1 MQARCN
7 VALFGT
13 VDGRAAI
20 ISFTERNNGEFE
32 VKNSYVIRTQKRTV
46 KGKDMFGQVNAVD
59 IGLSNN
65 DFYLAVGGSEDLG
78 VYNPAKKTKVK
89 TIVQNNP
96 TTAVSFN
103 PNHQFMAYAV
113 GTDWLRGLVELE
125 QPKRPKI
132 TVVKMAEKDVMDYT
146 TR

>member
-7 VALFGT
+7 IALFGT

-89 TIVQNNP
+89 TIVQTTP

-103 PNHQFMAYAV
+103 PNH
-113 GTDWLRGLVELE
+113 
-125 QPKRPKI
+125 
-132 TVVKMAEKDVMDYT
+132 
-146 TR
+146 